1 MPDWRKI
8 NTGVPQGSVL
18 EPLFFIFINN
28 LSDGITSTCKFFA
41 DEIVFSHN
49 VYISAKELNSDLEK
63 ISKWALQWKM
73 QHKATSF
80 LFFG

>member
-49 VYISAKELNSDLEK
+49 VYISAKELNSDLGGQKK
-63 ISKWALQWKM
+63 IY
-73 QHKATSF
+73 F
-80 LFFG
+80 NNFFS

>member
-1 MPDWRKI
+1 MSDWRKI
-8 NTGVPQGSVL
+8 NARVPQGSVL

-49 VYISAKELNSDLEK
+49 IYISAKELTSDLKK
-63 ISKWALQWKM
+63 ISKWAFFFFLIGIHPM
-73 QHKATSF
+73 Q
-80 LFFG
+80 G